1 MTMDLIRKRL
11 EDIKTVGIAAGVLGL
26 ILGWFV
32 IGWWLWPVVWT
43 DGEPEHLRADLKED
57 YLRLVIDSYMLRPD
71 QEATMMRWEALQ
83 PDSDDVLTAVEANPG
98 DQMAGLPGFKSIVQG
113 EIEVPGPEEVGTE
126 EEVVVDE
133 ESPSRTKFLLIMCL
147 VTILLGGTLAAY
159 FLFRSSRNKT
169 DDYSSEGEDEVVS
182 HSFPHADLS
191 VQESIPPMSQF
202 MTTYMLGDDLFDDSF
217 SIDSPTGE
225 FLGEC
230 GVGISESIGVGEP
243 KKVTAFEVWLFDK
256 NDIQTIT
263 NVLMSQHAF
272 ADDTLRTRL
281 AAKGDPILMEI
292 GAETKLETATLR
304 LIVRVVDIAY
314 GTGASP
320 TDSHFDRVTLELAV
334 WQN

>member
-1 MTMDLIRKRL
+1 MDLIRERL
-11 EDIKTVGIAAGVLGL
+11 EDAKTVGIVASVIGL

-43 DGEPEHLRADLKED
+43 DAEPEHLRADLKED
-57 YLRLVIDSYMLRPD
+57 YLRLAIDSYMLRPD
-71 QEATMMRWEALQ
+71 QEETIMRWEALQ
-83 PDSDDVLTAVEANPG
+83 PESEAVLAGVEANPG
-98 DQMAGLPGFKSIVQG
+98 DQLAGLPGFKSVVQG
-113 EIEVPGPEEVGTE
+113 ELVVPDPEVVGTE
-126 EEVVVDE
+126 PEVVVDE
-133 ESPSRTKFLLIMCL
+133 ETPSRTTFFLVMCL
-147 VTILLGGTLAAY
+147 VTIVLGGALAAY
-159 FLFRSSRNKT
+159 FLFRSSRNKE
-169 DDYSSEGEDEVVS
+169 DAYPSEGDDQYVS
-182 HSFPHADLS
+182 HELPQTDLS
-191 VQESIPPMSQF
+191 VQESVPPMSQF

-217 SIDSPTGE
+217 SIYSPTGE

-230 GVGISESIGVGEP
+230 GVGISESIGIGEP
-243 KKVTAFEVWLFDK
+243 KKVTAFEIWLFDK

-320 TDSHFDRVTLELAV
+320 TDSHFDRATLELAV
-334 WQN
+334 WQK